1 MTRPTSAKAPK
12 RATGTCRRHG
22 ARNHRRPRAGRRL
35 EWVRRYRRA
44 QRALDSSVSLIKW
57 TMAAVVAFD
66 GAVGRRPV
74 RTCRRL
80 TRGLRDLAT
89 AGLRLVHA
97 QRELAA
103 ARECLERLPE
113 RALGDAPEIVELASE
128 RWRAASYWLKFVLNE
143 VLLRQMEVLA
153 GLACG
158 ELVPEHPSDSRPRI
172 VVTPRPLAFR
182 ALFASRQHRVSD
194 RIAPVLRKRRRTPR
208 PAALSVPPRTCQ
220 GRAPPLSST
229 CAL

>member
-1 MTRPTSAKAPK
+1 
-12 RATGTCRRHG
+12 
-22 ARNHRRPRAGRRL
+22 
-35 EWVRRYRRA
+35 
-44 QRALDSSVSLIKW
+44 
-57 TMAAVVAFD
+57 MAAVIAFD
-66 GAVGRRPV
+66 RTVERRPV

-80 TRGLRDLAT
+80 TRGIRDLAT
-89 AGLRLVHA
+89 AGLCILRA
-97 QRELAA
+97 ERELAE
-103 ARECLERLPE
+103 ARACLERLPE
-113 RALGDAPEIVELASE
+113 RARGDASEMVELAAE

-143 VLLRQMEVLA
+143 VLLRQMEALA

-172 VVTPRPLAFR
+172 VATPRPLAFR
-182 ALFASRQHRVSD
+182 SFFASRRHRVSD

-208 PAALSVPPRTCQ
+208 PAALSVPLRTCQ